1 MTDMPLYL
9 HFLFSFF
16 ATVGFAVF
24 LNSPKSILIHSGLVG
39 GIGWVIF
46 YYLINLTS
54 NDILA
59 NFIASLFVSYISEV
73 LARKLKQ
80 PAIVFLIPGIIP
92 LVPGLGMY
100 NTMLYLIQRDYI
112 NGIAKGVDV
121 LFVAGAISLG
131 ALVVS
136 SLFKTIHI
144 INLKKAAK

>member
-46 YYLINLTS
+46 YYLVNLTS

-144 INLKKAAK
+144 INLKKDAK